1 MAGRAATKGKV
12 AQQLSD
18 LVSMD
23 LTSRQYDKP
32 PKGRAPHSQ
41 ITHHTKRRTYRT
53 PDLYNVHMFYS

>member
-1 MAGRAATKGKV
+1 MMY
-12 AQQLSD
+12 LY
-18 LVSMD
+18 VSRY
-23 LTSRQYDKP
+23 LYHNTLKYNVNTHKYSNDKP